1 MCVCARLCVHACVH
15 VCVCVCERERD
26 RGREVECQCVISPL
40 FLTVEPERHSL
51 LRAITTNDLCGQ
63 SRGPARVLISSPE
76 KGTLLECYQG
86 AWD

>member
-1 MCVCARLCVHACVH
+1 MCVGQARGDGTVR
-15 VCVCVCERERD
+15 VCVLGGRMSVCD
-26 RGREVECQCVISPL
+26 FPPL
-40 FLTVEPERHSL
+40 TAEPERHSS

-86 AWD
+86 VWD